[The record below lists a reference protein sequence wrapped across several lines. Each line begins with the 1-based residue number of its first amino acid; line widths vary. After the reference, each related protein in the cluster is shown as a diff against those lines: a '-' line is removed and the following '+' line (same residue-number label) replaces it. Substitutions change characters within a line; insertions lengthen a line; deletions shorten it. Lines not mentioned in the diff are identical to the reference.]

1 MILYYSEISIY
12 KKNSSWTINTSK
24 SIHLD
29 TQVSFLNFCNYIFE
43 LISEKIFLLTHIDK
57 SEFDENILDEIAFH
71 SELEIYSSDINETNN
86 IKIISFEY
94 DSNNVQI
101 KIFPTN
107 KITIEARL
115 HRTGVVDQIRT

>member
-1 MILYYSEISIY
+1 MILYYSAISIY
-12 KKNSSWTINTSK
+12 QENSSWTINTSK

-57 SEFDENILDEIAFH
+57 SEFHENILDEIAYH

-94 DSNNVQI
+94 DSNYVQI

-115 HRTGVVDQIRT
+115 PRTGVVVQIRT